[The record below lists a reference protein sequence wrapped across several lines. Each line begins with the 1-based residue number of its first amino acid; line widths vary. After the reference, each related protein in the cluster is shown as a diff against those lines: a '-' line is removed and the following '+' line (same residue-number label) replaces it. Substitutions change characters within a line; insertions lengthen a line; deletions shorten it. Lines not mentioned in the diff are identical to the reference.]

1 MHDSTLLPPSP
12 GLSPT
17 ELQELIDRLQR
28 ERQLLA
34 DERRQFR
41 QEQADLRQYWRRRL
55 RSEWQ
60 RLELDAARLEGER
73 QALQRQ
79 QQQLAAQ
86 EELQRRQIEAA
97 WKQLRAEQ
105 HSWRQ
110 DCLHREAELAA
121 RMQTLGHDQA
131 QLESSQADWERRW
144 HGLLCLQQRQ
154 QAELA
159 GLESRISHLRSVLAR
174 LQTERRQEEENLTP
188 PVVTLPRTAPASV
201 TEAAVTA
208 RLESLLSDLKD
219 EGSRLTRLHDSLLE
233 LREAWQQEWD
243 RAEAALAEREA
254 EVQQA
259 EQGLKERNQMLRD
272 WMLQLHRQREELQQ
286 RTQQVLSSE
295 SRLLRQRSELQCE
308 RGRLLALL
316 RARAAAARSR
326 VRLALALREQAVDLC
341 LAYAARQQHLAERE
355 QDLARQH
362 LDQQRRLE
370 RRQSW
375 LDEREREL
383 AAKELTL
390 FHAEQQLLAR
400 DPDPEGASAEL
411 ERRFQHLLWLAQR
424 PLRAL
429 EQREAE
435 LAELHDQL
443 EAFRHRLLTEE
454 QQLARER
461 AELEARFA
469 AQARRR
475 ILWDISRIRVRQEV
489 TALRLENQRL
499 RDHLEELREQLE
511 RLALILLET
520 PPTQPGATLAL
531 AAAA

>member
-1 MHDSTLLPPSP
+1 MHDISLLPPSP
-12 GLSPT
+12 TLSPN

-34 DERRQFR
+34 DERAQFR
-41 QEQADLRQYWRRRL
+41 QEQANLRQYWRRRL

-60 RLELDAARLEGER
+60 KLELDAARLEEER
-73 QALQRQ
+73 QTLQRQ
-79 QQQLAAQ
+79 QQQVAAQ
-86 EELQRRQIEAA
+86 EELHRRQLDVA
-97 WKQLRAEQ
+97 WQQLRAEQ
-105 HSWRQ
+105 HAWRQ
-110 DCLHREAELAA
+110 DCLRREAELVA
-121 RMQTLGHDQA
+121 RFQTLGHDQA
-131 QLESSQADWERRW
+131 RLESAQADWERRW
-144 HGLLCLQQRQ
+144 HELHHSQQRQ

-159 GLESRISHLRSVLAR
+159 GVESRIQHLRTVLAR
-174 LQTERRQEEENLTP
+174 LQTERRQAEENLTP
-188 PVVTLPRTAPASV
+188 TVVTLPRTLPAGV
-201 TEAAVTA
+201 TEAAEA
-208 RLESLLSDLKD
+208 DRLQNLLFDLKD
-219 EGSRLTRLHDSLLE
+219 EGDRLARFHDSLLK
-233 LREAWQQEWD
+233 LREAWLQEWE

-254 EVQQA
+254 DLQQQ
-259 EQGLKERNQMLRD
+259 EQVLKERHQVLRD

-286 RTQQVLSSE
+286 RTQQVLFSE

-326 VRLALALREQAVDLC
+326 VRFALAMREQAVDLS
-341 LAYAARQQHLAERE
+341 LEYAARQHHLAERE
-355 QDLARQH
+355 QDLARQT

-383 AAKELTL
+383 AAKELAL
-390 FHAEQQLLAR
+390 VHAEQQLLAR
-400 DPDPEGASAEL
+400 DPDPEAAAAEL

-424 PLRAL
+424 PLRGL

-435 LAELHDQL
+435 LADLHDQL

-475 ILWDISRIRVRQEV
+475 LLWDVSRTRVRQEV
-489 TALRLENQRL
+489 TSLRLENQRL
-499 RDHLEELREQLE
+499 REHIEELREQLE
-511 RLALILLET
+511 RLALVLLET

>member
-1 MHDSTLLPPSP
+1 MHDTTLLPPSP
-12 GLSPT
+12 ALSPA

-28 ERQLLA
+28 ERQQLA

-60 RLELDAARLEGER
+60 RLELDSARLAGER
-73 QALQRQ
+73 LALQRQ

-86 EELQRRQIEAA
+86 EELHRRQLEAS
-97 WKQLRAEQ
+97 WQQLRAEQ
-105 HSWRQ
+105 HAWRQ
-110 DCLHREAELAA
+110 DCLRREAELAA
-121 RMQTLGHDQA
+121 RSQTLGHHQA
-131 QLESSQADWERRW
+131 LLESAQADWEQRS
-144 HGLLCLQQRQ
+144 HELQCLQQRH

-159 GLESRISHLRSVLAR
+159 GVQNRIQHLRTVLAR
-174 LQTERRQEEENLTP
+174 LQTERNQIEERLTP
-188 PVVTLPRTAPASV
+188 CVITLHRTAPAGISE
-201 TEAAVTA
+201 TAAA
-208 RLESLLSDLKD
+208 DRLEHLICDLKD
-219 EGSRLTRLHDSLLE
+219 EAARLARFHDSLLK

-254 EVQQA
+254 DLQQR
-259 EQGLKERNQMLRD
+259 EQALKERHQMLRD

-286 RTQQVLSSE
+286 RSQQVLSTE
-295 SRLLRQRSELQCE
+295 ARLLRQRSELQCE

-326 VRLALALREQAVDLC
+326 LRLALALREQAVDLS
-341 LAYAARQQHLAERE
+341 LEYAARQQLLAERE
-355 QDLARQH
+355 QDQARQC

-383 AAKELTL
+383 AAKELAL

-400 DPDPEGASAEL
+400 DPDPEGAAAEL
-411 ERRFQHLLWLAQR
+411 ERRFQHFLWLAQR
-424 PLRAL
+424 PLRGL

-475 ILWDISRIRVRQEV
+475 ILWDISRTRVRQEV

-499 RDHLEELREQLE
+499 REHLEELREQLE
-511 RLALILLET
+511 RLALVLLET